1 MKEQVVMNIILW
13 VLQVVFGLFFLFVGV
28 MHFVLPPNLP
38 AMMGWMYELP
48 SGLHGVSGILEI
60 LGGLGL
66 ILPGLF
72 RTQTRLTPLAALG
85 LVFVMIGAAV
95 WHITRGELQNV
106 VQNLVV
112 AALLGFVAYGRW
124 KLSPLKDRNA

>member
-13 VLQVVFGLFFLFVGV
+13 VLQILFGLFFLFVGV

-48 SGLHGVSGILEI
+48 RGLHVVSGILEI

-95 WHITRGELQNV
+95 WHITRGEFQNV

-124 KLSPLKDRNA
+124 KLSPLKDKNA

>member
-1 MKEQVVMNIILW
+1 MNIILW
-13 VLQVVFGLFFLFVGV
+13 VLQIVFGLFFLFVGV

-38 AMMGWMYELP
+38 PMMGWMYELP
-48 SGLHGVSGILEI
+48 SGLHVVSGILEI

-85 LVFVMIGAAV
+85 LVFVMVGAAV
-95 WHITRGELQNV
+95 WHITRGEAQNV

-124 KLSPLKDRNA
+124 KLSPLKDRNG

>member
-1 MKEQVVMNIILW
+1 MNIILW
-13 VLQVVFGLFFLFVGV
+13 VLQIVFGLFFLFVGV

-48 SGLHGVSGILEI
+48 SGLHVVSGILEI

-72 RTQTRLTPLAALG
+72 RTQTRLTSLAALG
-85 LVFVMIGAAV
+85 LVFVMVGAAI
-95 WHITRGELQNV
+95 WHITRGEFQNV

-124 KLSPLKDRNA
+124 KLSPLKDKNA

>member
-1 MKEQVVMNIILW
+1 MNIILW
-13 VLQVVFGLFFLFVGV
+13 VLQIVFGLFFLFVGV
-28 MHFVLPPNLP
+28 QHFVLPPNLP
-38 AMMGWMYELP
+38 AMMSWMYELSP
-48 SGLHGVSGILEI
+48 ALHMVSGVLEI

-72 RTQTRLTPLAALG
+72 RVQTRLTPLAALG
-85 LVFVMIGAAV
+85 LVFVMFGAAA

-124 KLSPLKDRNA
+124 KLSPLKDRNG